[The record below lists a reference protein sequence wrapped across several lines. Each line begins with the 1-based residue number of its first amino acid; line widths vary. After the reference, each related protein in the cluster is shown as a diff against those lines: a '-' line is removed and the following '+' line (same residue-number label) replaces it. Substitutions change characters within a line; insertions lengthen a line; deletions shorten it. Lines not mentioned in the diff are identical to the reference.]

1 MQGLPLS
8 PLLNYE
14 RSKPGHS
21 TFLACLERETCLLHQ
36 LVTQEDP
43 TQIVLSKYHSNNN
56 VDFQVPPLNL

>member
-21 TFLACLERETCLLHQ
+21 TFLAYLERETCLLK
-36 LVTQEDP
+36 DP
-43 TQIVLSKYHSNNN
+43 TQTVVSKYHSNKN
-56 VDFQVPPLNL
+56 VDSQVPSVNL